1 MTNDLSTV
9 WADFGWW
16 LMPDGRRR
24 LLSWNAATHE
34 LKFWSLNRQEEEEDK
49 KERRLVVA
57 VIHHEDE
64 VRRLLDG
71 WSDHNDTREGLAW
84 LAQRLE
90 GCR

>member
-1 MTNDLSTV
+1 MTNDLSTI

-16 LMPDGRRR
+16 VMPDGARR

-34 LKFWSLNRQEEEEDK
+34 LKLWALDPTRK
-49 KERRLVVA
+49 KDTILA
-57 VIHHEDE
+57 VIDTEDE
-64 VRRLLDG
+64 VRRRLDG